1 MRRALLIGIDEY
13 PGAPLAGCV
22 ADATTLAELLATH
35 DDGSPNFGCKKL
47 LAPGEPVT
55 QEKVLENL
63 EALLGQPADVALFY
77 FSGHGTENNL
87 GGFLVT
93 QDAKRYNAGVAMR
106 DVITQAR
113 NSPVKEII
121 IILDCCHSGQ
131 FGNLPE
137 IDNSAV
143 LREGI
148 SVLTA
153 SRGSEVALEAG
164 GGGVFTSL
172 VYDALHGGAADIS
185 GNVTIAGVYT
195 YADQALGAWDQR
207 PLFKAHVACFTPLRK
222 CTPTI
227 PPALLRHLGK
237 YFPSAIHEYPL
248 DKTFEPTDPSA
259 TPEHT
264 AIFAHL
270 QKFRAARLVEPIGTE
285 HMYFAAM
292 EDRSCR
298 LTGLGRFYWH
308 LVKAN
313 RI

>member
-1 MRRALLIGIDEY
+1 MLIGIDDY
-13 PGAPLAGCV
+13 PGARLTGCV

-35 DDGSPNFGCKKL
+35 DDGSLNFECKTL
-47 LAPGEPVT
+47 LAPGREPVT

-63 EALLGQPADVALFY
+63 ETLLGQPADVALFY
-77 FSGHGTENNL
+77 FAGHGSENNL

-93 QDAKRYNAGVAMR
+93 QDARKYIAGVAMR

-113 NSPVKEII
+113 SSPVKEVI

-137 IDNSAV
+137 IDNSAA

-153 SRGSEVALEAG
+153 SRGSEVAREAG

-227 PPALLRHLGK
+227 PPAVLRNLGK
-237 YFPSAIHEYPL
+237 YFPSAIYEYPL
-248 DKTFEPTDPSA
+248 DPSFEPTDPSA

-264 AIFAHL
+264 ATFSHL

-285 HMYFAAM
+285 HMYYAAI
-292 EDRSCR
+292 EKRPCR
-298 LTGLGRFYWH
+298 LTALGRFYWH
-308 LVKAN
+308 LIKAK